1 MRSKFT
7 NYLQAVVLITG
18 IVYIIIGLVMYVKPL
33 VVLELF
39 AENVS
44 ENWLDLVRDNELVA
58 PLYYISRGFSAL
70 VFTSGLAMV
79 MPLFDPLKYRGLIY
93 YNGLVFPLLAGAL
106 YVYNG
111 VFRIITHRQVVE
123 ETGKIISSE
132 AAVRGIHGTVVILGI
147 VFTIIFLLTAIGLVI
162 TRSQAHDG
170 IE

>member
-1 MRSKFT
+1 MRSKST

-18 IVYIIIGLVMYVKPL
+18 VIYIIIGLVMYVKPL

-93 YNGLVFPLLAGAL
+93 YNGLAFPLLAGVL
-106 YVYNG
+106 YMYNG
-111 VFRIITHRQVVE
+111 VFRIIIHRQVVE
-123 ETGKIISSE
+123 ETGKIISNE
-132 AAVRGIHGTVVILGI
+132 AATRGIHGAVVFLGI
-147 VFTIIFLLTAIGLVI
+147 VFTLIFLLTAIGLVI
-162 TRSQAHDG
+162 TKKQAHDG
-170 IE
+170 KE